1 MHKHSQCT
9 IIKSIY
15 TQEILFFFFFNNY
28 LLYITVKK
36 DVGVCNYRDSL
47 LYFVMLK
54 INFNRNDSIRCI
66 KTHRV

>member
-1 MHKHSQCT
+1 MHKHSQST

-15 TQEILFFFFFNNY
+15 TQDNFFLFNNY